1 MSRPESITLTIRIGQ
16 VQGCCNTL
24 KTHVDSTSQGVTPPS
39 TNQEW
44 LHAIHAIV
52 PSPPPPNLRDDS
64 CSLKSVNCSL
74 NSVNATSKPSS
85 YVTRI
90 REGVLREEV
99 ERPLRERGLPRFHQ

>member
-1 MSRPESITLTIRIGQ
+1 MLQHPQAPRRLYIARRDASFNKSGMAPR
-16 VQGCCNTL
+16 NTRDCA
-24 KTHVDSTSQGVTPPS
+24 K
-39 TNQEW
+39 
-44 LHAIHAIV
+44 
-52 PSPPPPNLRDDS
+52 PPNLRDDS
-64 CSLKSVNCSL
+64 CSLQLVDCSL